1 MDWVLFDLFT
11 SVSRRYRAR
20 RMARCVRLLGIRA
33 DTRVLDVGGTM
44 DIWRLAPVLPRV
56 VILNEPR
63 AGCEPGVQTVF
74 ADGRA
79 LPFPDRA
86 FDVVFSN
93 SVIEHVGDSE
103 SQAHFAAE
111 IARVG
116 KAYWVQ
122 TPNRR
127 FFIEPHLCTPFVHWL
142 PRAWQ
147 RRLLAWGTVWEW
159 IARPDPDRREY
170 YLDHYLTRI
179 RLLTAG
185 GLERLFPEASILK
198 ERFLGSTKSLVA
210 FRTVPPYA

>member
-1 MDWVLFDLFT
+1 M
-11 SVSRRYRAR
+11 RAR

-33 DTRVLDVGGTM
+33 ETRVLDVGGTL
-44 DIWRLAPVLPRV
+44 DIWSLAPVLPKLV
-56 VILNEPR
+56 LLNEPR
-63 AGCEPGVQTVF
+63 AGADPGVPTVF
-74 ADGRA
+74 ADGCA

-93 SVIEHVGDSE
+93 SVIEHVGGPE
-103 SQAHFAAE
+103 AQARFAHE

-142 PRAWQ
+142 PASWQ
-147 RRLLAWGTVWEW
+147 RRIVNWGTVWEW
-159 IARPDPDRREY
+159 IARPSRDRRDY

-179 RLLTAG
+179 RLLTAAE
-185 GLERLFPEASILK
+185 LRRLFPRACILK
-198 ERFLGSTKSLVA
+198 ERFFGCTKSLVA
-210 FRTVPPYA
+210 YNKPADAEDLTDLLSGTHS